1 MTGTRILAW
10 TVVLAM
16 TAAIAYGFA
25 NGNFGDSASAIWTLP
40 WGKVSLIDLYAGLA
54 LFGAWAAV
62 RETSGGKTA
71 LWWIALIT
79 LGNLATGVYLLRAL
93 FEENSTTE
101 LLLGKDRVG

>member
-10 TVVLAM
+10 TVLLAM

-25 NGNFGDSASAIWTLP
+25 SGNFGDNASTIWALP

-54 LFGAWAAV
+54 LFGAWIAV
-62 RETSGGKTA
+62 RETSRGKTA

-79 LGNLATGVYLLRAL
+79 LGNFAAAVYLLRAL
-93 FEENSTTE
+93 FEADDTTK